1 MLKIEGSL
9 DKIRK
14 LAEKDIASAA
24 YEVKASL

>member
-1 MLKIEGSL
+1 MIKIESSL

-24 YEVKASL
+24 YEVKSSF